1 MVFTSS
7 MSCMNR
13 GVGRLNKNSADSV
26 LHAHMMLEIC
36 NKVHTDYLISIHVS
50 DRSAYSVHPQELS
63 ISSRTTPIYL

>member
-26 LHAHMMLEIC
+26 LHVHMMLEIC
-36 NKVHTDYLISIHVS
+36 NKVHIDYLISIHVS
-50 DRSAYSVHPQELS
+50 DRSAYIH
-63 ISSRTTPIYL
+63 